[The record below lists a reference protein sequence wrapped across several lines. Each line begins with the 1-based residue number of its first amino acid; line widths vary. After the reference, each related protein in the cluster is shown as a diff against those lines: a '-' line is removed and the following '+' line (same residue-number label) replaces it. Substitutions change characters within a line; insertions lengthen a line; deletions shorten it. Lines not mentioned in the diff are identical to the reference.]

1 MMMES
6 RALTASVAVS
16 LATLDRRASDRVPGP
31 FDAWRVGTLETPV
44 RIFDISLG
52 GCFVHAM
59 HEQERGVVVLLKI
72 HLPEAGWIELKAETL
87 YRRPGFGFGVR
98 FIDTPPETLHR
109 LERALE
115 ALNAE

>member
-1 MMMES
+1 MMMDS
-6 RALTASVAVS
+6 RALPASVSIA
-16 LATLDRRASDRVPGP
+16 AIAADRRESERVPGP
-31 FDAWRVGTLETPV
+31 FDAWRVGVLETPV
-44 RIFDISLG
+44 RIYDISLG

-72 HLPEAGWIELKAETL
+72 QLPEAGWLELKAETL

-98 FIDTPPETLHR
+98 FVDTPPETLER

-115 ALNAE
+115 VLNAQ